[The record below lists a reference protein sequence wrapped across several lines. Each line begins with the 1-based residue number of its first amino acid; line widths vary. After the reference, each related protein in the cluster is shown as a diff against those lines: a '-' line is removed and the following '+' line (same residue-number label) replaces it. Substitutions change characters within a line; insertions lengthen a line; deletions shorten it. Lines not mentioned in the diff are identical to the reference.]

1 MNNTQK
7 LINIAMF
14 IALGIILPVAFHFV
28 GAGGAVFLPMH
39 IPVFMAGMLL
49 GVKSGLAA
57 GVLTPVLSSL
67 LTGMPPLMPVLPVMV
82 VELGGYGALVGYLY
96 RHCHL
101 PLLGSLLGAMAVGRL
116 AAAVIVAVLT
126 MLVGVKMQPLTY
138 LIGTVSTGLPGIV
151 VQLIFIPLL
160 VKKLEAV
167 SVTFRQVKSRE

>member
-28 GAGGAVFLPMH
+28 GAGGSVFLPMH

-67 LTGMPPLMPVLPVMV
+67 LTGMPPLMPILPVII
-82 VELGGYGALVGYLY
+82 VELGVYGALVGYLY

-101 PLLGSLLGAMAVGRL
+101 SLLGSLFGAMVVGRL

-151 VQLIFIPLL
+151 IQLIFIPLL